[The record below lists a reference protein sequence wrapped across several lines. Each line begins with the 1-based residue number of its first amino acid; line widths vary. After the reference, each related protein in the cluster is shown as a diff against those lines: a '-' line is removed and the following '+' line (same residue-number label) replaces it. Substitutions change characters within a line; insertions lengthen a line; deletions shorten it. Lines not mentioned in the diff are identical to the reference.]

1 MKIISNKYELQGL
14 QNKDKSM
21 YIKVDINTI
30 KIFRI
35 GNFETPMVEFEYC
48 LSCFDILKK
57 LDFEVDKLHIN
68 SYDDLYKL
76 NNISNYEVF
85 NNYHIKIDRVE
96 CNNINSKDIY
106 LILSIVD
113 NDGRI
118 IPLIDRIYRDS
129 ETLKTLP
136 DLLAK
141 YNFDMIALDINI
153 LPIIDNHIDYI
164 PKWDHYFMSI
174 AELTALRSKDI
185 NTKVGSVIVDNEN
198 KIKSIGYNG
207 FPTGIDESK
216 IPKGREG
223 NPIDTKYP
231 YVVHSEANALLN
243 GNNDYKDCTIYTTLF
258 PCNEC
263 AKLICQS
270 GIKRVIYLSD
280 KYKDSD
286 MNKVAKMLFDYSGVS
301 YFYIGDSYKGLK
313 DIVNNLL

>member
-1 MKIISNKYELQGL
+1 MKYISNIYELNGLYNKPMNYYINVKDNEIEVYSSGNFKNPFVTFEFNTSWAEIL
-14 QNKDKSM
+14 QN
-21 YIKVDINTI
+21 
-30 KIFRI
+30 
-35 GNFETPMVEFEYC
+35 
-48 LSCFDILKK
+48 
-57 LDFEVDKLHIN
+57 LDFDVDKLVIH

-76 NNISNYEVF
+76 NNVSNYNGYRLKVE
-85 NNYHIKIDRVE
+85 HGTTIDADRKSIDKWLMIFVIDE
-96 CNNINSKDIY
+96 LGKMTTLYEHLYKDSKD
-106 LILSIVD
+106 LESISDV
-113 NDGRI
+113 
-118 IPLIDRIYRDS
+118 
-129 ETLKTLP
+129 LKE
-136 DLLAK
+136 
-141 YNFDMIALDINI
+141 YGFDTISMDINI
-153 LPIIDNHIDYI
+153 ILSSRDSYI